1 MQNKANKNT
10 EVKYISAE
18 QAADLYTKLETYIAE
33 ELDILERMLLSE
45 INETLSNWL
54 EINDLEKFNQLKN
67 PQNIEKK

>member
-1 MQNKANKNT
+1 MENKANKNT

-18 QAADLYTKLETYIAE
+18 QAADLYNKLETYIAE
-33 ELDILERMLLSE
+33 ELDNLERMLLSE

-67 PQNIEKK
+67 SQKIEKK